1 MDPFI
6 GKYSLIKVCS
16 GVLKTDDQM
25 LNYDKDIEEKIGK
38 LYVMQGSKPIEV
50 SELHAGDIGALA
62 KLTGARTG
70 NTLSTKSTP
79 IEYGKTEISV
89 PYTSKRYKAKNK
101 GDIDKISQSLTKMT
115 HEDLTLRVVN
125 DSENHQSLL
134 YGMGD
139 CILSTS
145 LIATYDFWDKTI
157 YSTYLEDIFAIRAMD
172 AFIDDSV
179 EVTAED
185 KIITLS
191 TGVTGEDDKRYLVQA
206 VLVSE

>member
-1 MDPFI
+1 
-6 GKYSLIKVCS
+6 
-16 GVLKTDDQM
+16 
-25 LNYDKDIEEKIGK
+25 
-38 LYVMQGSKPIEV
+38 MQGSKPIEV

-89 PYTSKRYKAKNK
+89 PYTYKRYKAKNK

-115 HEDLTLRVVN
+115 HEDLTLKVVN

-139 CILSTS
+139 QHLDIVVSRLLNEYKVCLLYTS
-145 LIATYDFWDKTI
+145 
-157 YSTYLEDIFAIRAMD
+157 RC
-172 AFIDDSV
+172 V
-179 EVTAED
+179 
-185 KIITLS
+185 
-191 TGVTGEDDKRYLVQA
+191 
-206 VLVSE
+206 